1 MQEAVRHILAL
12 MVKEFLALLKDP
24 RSRTVVMFPPI
35 IQTIIFGYAATFDL
49 RQIPYAVYDLSHS
62 VESRQLLSGLQ
73 GSKNFKLTTYIQD
86 YDDIARLIDARDV
99 KLVVMIRQDFARRLR
114 AGEPA
119 SVQAILD
126 GRNSNTASIV
136 ANYFAE
142 VVQKYNQNRIRMLN
156 AAEGDLATGPSVL
169 VVRHWFNENLLSRW
183 FFIPGMVGLIALL
196 VTLLVTSLSVARERE
211 HGTFDQLLVTPMS
224 PTEILLGKALPG
236 FIIGIIEASFILC
249 IAVFWFKIPLR
260 GSLVTLY
267 AGLVVFIFAAVGIG
281 LMISSLAATMQQALL
296 GTFLFMMPAT
306 LLSGFATPIENMTP
320 FVQKLTI
327 INPLR
332 YIFVILRG
340 VFIEGAPFALL
351 ANQIWPLAIIGLCNL
366 LIAGYLFR
374 HRIY

>member
-351 ANQIWPLAIIGLCNL
+351 ANQIWPLAIIGLGNL

>member
-260 GSLVTLY
+260 GSLATLY